1 MKERLLWLYRN
12 ITALRRRRI
21 QASLRQRGQVPIGIL
36 FYHRV
41 ADCHPNPWTL
51 SCSDFAR
58 QLDWLQQ
65 HFDIVSLA
73 EAQLRMRAAY
83 CDRPTISITFDDG
96 YAENAAFAIPELA
109 RRNLT
114 ATYFVST
121 DFVRSGRSFPHDV
134 AAGQPLPPNTIDQL
148 REFAALG
155 IEIGAHTRTH
165 PDLGQI
171 HDPETIESEILGS
184 VHDLEDWLGQAVQ
197 YFAFPF
203 GLPENTTR
211 LAVDCIAAAG
221 LAGFCS
227 AYGAWNWPG
236 TAGYHLRRIH
246 ADPGIESL
254 ENWLTFDPRKL
265 YKHVTLPFAEPQLT
279 LSRRQPTTNSSLTS
293 PHFVG

>member
-12 ITALRRRRI
+12 MTAGRRKRL
-21 QASLRQRGQVPIGIL
+21 QASLRQRGELPIGIL

-41 ADCHPNPWTL
+41 ADRHPNPWTI
-51 SCSDFAR
+51 SRRDFSR

-73 EAQLRMRAAY
+73 EAQRRLRAD
-83 CDRPTISITFDDG
+83 CCNRPTVSITFDDG
-96 YAENAAFAIPELA
+96 YAENADFAIPELA

-121 DFVRSGRSFPHDV
+121 DFVRSGRSFPHDL
-134 AAGQPLPPNTIDQL
+134 AAGQPLPPNTIDHL
-148 REFAALG
+148 REFVRLG

-165 PDLGQI
+165 PNLGRL
-171 HDPETIESEILGS
+171 HEPVLVEAEILGS
-184 VHDLEDWLGQAVQ
+184 VQDLEDWLGQAVQ

-203 GLPENTTR
+203 GLPENTTQV
-211 LAVDCIAAAG
+211 AVDCIVAAG
-221 LAGFCS
+221 LAGFCT
-227 AYGAWNWPG
+227 AYGAWNWPH

-254 ENWLTFDPRKL
+254 ENWLTLDPRKL
-265 YKHVTLPFAEPQLT
+265 HEHIALPFVEPQLT
-279 LSRRQPTTNSSLTS
+279 FAQHQQTENSAFITQ
-293 PHFVG
+293 HFVG